1 MEEKTYKIMSGSG
14 ATSIA
19 VGVVTLVTGLVCG
32 HPDDR
37 KRSKAPSWKIQ
48 NIILT
53 REGIPDG
60 RNAFCRRTPMRN

>member
-32 HPDDR
+32 ILMIV
-37 KRSKAPSWKIQ
+37 SGA
-48 NIILT
+48 ILT

-60 RNAFCRRTPMRN
+60 RNAFCRRTPTRN

>member
-32 HPDDR
+32 ILMIVSGAGLL
-37 KRSKAPSWKIQ
+37 KRRGEIM
-48 NIILT
+48 
-53 REGIPDG
+53 
-60 RNAFCRRTPMRN
+60 F